1 MFQFCVYL
9 QRRKG
14 ALDAS
19 SGRLHY
25 RRAIRL
31 TTLQDGGEKVVGRL
45 FSPHA

>member
-14 ALDAS
+14 ALDAP

-31 TTLQDGGEKVVGRL
+31 TTLQDGREKVVGRL